1 MSFGQTTSDPILA
14 QGSQL
19 NARSPSALGI
29 GAASFASFFGQ
40 QTTDNRQQNFLSEEK
55 FSEQRYSGKPDG
67 VAEAEPERPK
77 KKSTD
82 NCQQTTDFGPI
93 SLRNSEI
100 KNFRILT
107 KNKRPKMKI
116 LNKKI

>member
-1 MSFGQTTSDPILA
+1 MRAERDLGTGNWIWEFG
-14 QGSQL
+14 
-19 NARSPSALGI
+19 
-29 GAASFASFFGQ
+29 
-40 QTTDNRQQNFLSEEK
+40 NRFLSEEK